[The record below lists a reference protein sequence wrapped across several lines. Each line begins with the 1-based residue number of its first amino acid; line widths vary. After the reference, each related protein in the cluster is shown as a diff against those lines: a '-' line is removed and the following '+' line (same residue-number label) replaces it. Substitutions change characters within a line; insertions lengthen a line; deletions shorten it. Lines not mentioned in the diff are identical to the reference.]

1 MDQLVLKIKVVKC
14 IALKRLNVSPIKKA
28 DPYVI
33 VQVEG
38 NVASTG
44 VKEMSLEPI
53 FNESFSFVVSGDFL
67 EKEKGIVTFKVC
79 HHDGGQ
85 GKLMGEISLPFAKL
99 VDGINRQGIYASRTL
114 VGQVVF
120 SVTKTT
126 LVNQYVRMKSEAL
139 EQKRRLNDKKPK
151 PKMSP
156 SQRVKTPGTPS
167 PKPSPSPYTPP
178 KPLPAS
184 PSPAPPVAKP
194 VAKPV
199 APPVAPPY
207 VKTPQQIV
215 RPSTNSKKRGGG
227 PLSLLKIPIKL
238 GIVAAGAL
246 LGFSF
251 VPEDKIGDNEKVR
264 ELHDFAIKTREQSK
278 EKAGE
283 WSEWTVDKVQK
294 ASSSVGKHAANAGSA
309 VASTTDKGRNL
320 LLNMGG
326 KTYVVARGETLG
338 KVAAK
343 NNTTIERLLKKN
355 RLSDENFIHEG
366 MELKV

>member
-1 MDQLVLKIKVVKC
+1 
-14 IALKRLNVSPIKKA
+14 
-28 DPYVI
+28 
-33 VQVEG
+33 
-38 NVASTG
+38 
-44 VKEMSLEPI
+44 
-53 FNESFSFVVSGDFL
+53 
-67 EKEKGIVTFKVC
+67 
-79 HHDGGQ
+79 
-85 GKLMGEISLPFAKL
+85 
-99 VDGINRQGIYASRTL
+99 
-114 VGQVVF
+114 
-120 SVTKTT
+120 
-126 LVNQYVRMKSEAL
+126 
-139 EQKRRLNDKKPK
+139 
-151 PKMSP
+151 
-156 SQRVKTPGTPS
+156 
-167 PKPSPSPYTPP
+167 
-178 KPLPAS
+178 
-184 PSPAPPVAKP
+184 
-194 VAKPV
+194 
-199 APPVAPPY
+199 
-207 VKTPQQIV
+207 
-215 RPSTNSKKRGGG
+215 
-227 PLSLLKIPIKL
+227 LSLLKIPIKL